1 MGATPIDDADFSS
14 LFPALPTRSE
24 AVDKL
29 TPLVGDGYLVQGNF
43 GVWYEGKLFRDL
55 LKPRAN
61 GDTDTSWRFD
71 FSKQSGNLA
80 YFDKAVVTPYGIAIT
95 GNFDRVDG
103 VAVDGFA
110 YVSLE
115 TGKLIRQPVFQTFL
129 SLWPLTTRRAMST
142 CITGPLRWGAFLPEP
157 GRPTCSGRRRLSGL
171 TGFPPKWWPTARAAC
186 GIHHQRRDRIHNES
200 C

>member
-29 TPLVGDGYLVQGNF
+29 TPLVGGGYLVQGNF
-43 GVWYEGKLFRDL
+43 SVWYEEKLFRDL
-55 LKPRAN
+55 LKLRAN

-115 TGKLIRQPVFQTFL
+115 TGKLIRQPVFQTYQ
-129 SLWPLTTRRAMST
+129 PAYP
-142 CITGPLRWGAFLPEP
+142 C
-157 GRPTCSGRRRLSGL
+157 GL
-171 TGFPPKWWPTARAAC
+171 
-186 GIHHQRRDRIHNES
+186 
-200 C
+200 